1 MGQISIAGQAVEVN
15 DEGYL
20 ADASKWNE
28 DLAMGM
34 AREEGIELTDKHLEL
49 IKFLRKNHEAGEELT
64 IRKVGKSGIV
74 DIKGFYQ
81 LFPKK
86 PLKLASKISGIP
98 KPTSCI

>member
-1 MGQISIAGQAVEVN
+1 MGQISIAGQTVEVN
-15 DEGYL
+15 EEGYL
-20 ADASKWNE
+20 TDASEWNE
-28 DLAMGM
+28 NIAKELAK
-34 AREEGIELTDKHLEL
+34 AEGIELTDKHLEL
-49 IKFLRKNHEAGEELT
+49 IKFLRNNHEAGDELT

>member
-1 MGQISIAGQAVEVN
+1 MGQISIAGQTVEVN

-20 ADASKWNE
+20 TDASKWNE
-28 DLAMGM
+28 DIAKGLAT
-34 AREEGIELTDKHLEL
+34 AEGIELTDKHLEL
-49 IKFLRKNHEAGEELT
+49 IKFLRKNFEAGDELT

>member
-1 MGQISIAGQAVEVN
+1 MAQIKIAGQTVEVN

-20 ADASKWNE
+20 TETSQWNE
-28 DLAMGM
+28 EIARELAK
-34 AREEGIELTDKHLEL
+34 EEGIDLTDKHLEL
-49 IKFLRKNHEAGEELT
+49 IKFLRENFEAGNELT
-64 IRKVGKSGIV
+64 IRKIGKSGIV

-86 PLKLASKISGIP
+86 PLKLASKIAGIP